1 MRRVSTLR
9 LGCRLLRAGSGLLA
23 LGLISGLGFILHYF
37 YVTRFEICSAALG
50 TASVFDVWPWA
61 RPLLVT
67 EGLALT
73 LAASGLCL
81 ISQSRRESAFSR
93 AAHERTVS

>member
-1 MRRVSTLR
+1 MRHLSILR
-9 LGCRLLRAGSGLLA
+9 LGGRLVRSGSGLLA

-37 YVTRFEICSAALG
+37 YVTPFEICSAALA

-61 RPLLVT
+61 LPLLIT

-73 LAASGLCL
+73 LAASGLYL
-81 ISQSRRESAFSR
+81 ISQSTRGSPLDLLT
-93 AAHERTVS
+93 HERTVP

>member
-1 MRRVSTLR
+1 MSSVGTTR
-9 LGCRLLRAGSGLLA
+9 LGGRLLRSGIGLLA
-23 LGLISGLGFILHYF
+23 LGLISGLGFILNYF
-37 YVTRFEICSAALG
+37 YVTPFEICSAALA

-61 RPLLVT
+61 LPLLAI

-81 ISQSRRESAFSR
+81 ISQSTRESAFS
-93 AAHERTVS
+93 AHS

>member
-1 MRRVSTLR
+1 MRHVSTLR
-9 LGCRLLRAGSGLLA
+9 LGGGLVRSGSGLLA

-37 YVTRFEICSAALG
+37 YVTPFEICSAALA

-61 RPLLVT
+61 LPLLVT

-81 ISQSRRESAFSR
+81 ISQSTRESAFDILT
-93 AAHERTVS
+93 HERTAP